1 MDGAHADPLMLDRRT
16 VGGLVTLDRR
26 TDGGLV
32 TLEWLLLV
40 AAVAGLAAASTLAV
54 QRVLDDTAEVPADP
68 HVRVIDADIA
78 AALLAEEAEV
88 AVLEPP
94 YIDLVFAE
102 GCQTDLPSA
111 FGDVVDDAVWTPPVT
126 ATTTTIAPPPPPPP
140 PSWDTRAKCAVTLRP
155 DLGP

>member
-1 MDGAHADPLMLDRRT
+1 MDGAHGDPLMLDH
-16 VGGLVTLDRR
+16 R

-78 AALLAEEAEV
+78 AALLAEEADAAALAGRDV
-88 AVLEPP
+88 AAYEDRCVT
-94 YIDLVFAE
+94 
-102 GCQTDLPSA
+102 GLPA
-111 FGDVVDDAVWTPPVT
+111 DFDDVAKAAVWTPPLT
-126 ATTTTIAPPPPPPP
+126 LPTTPPDPPKLRA
-140 PSWDTRAKCAVTLRP
+140 RAKCAVELQTG
-155 DLGP
+155 LGG

>member
-1 MDGAHADPLMLDRRT
+1 MDGAHADPLM
-16 VGGLVTLDRR
+16 LDRR

-140 PSWDTRAKCAVTLRP
+140 PPPSWDTRAKCAVTLKP